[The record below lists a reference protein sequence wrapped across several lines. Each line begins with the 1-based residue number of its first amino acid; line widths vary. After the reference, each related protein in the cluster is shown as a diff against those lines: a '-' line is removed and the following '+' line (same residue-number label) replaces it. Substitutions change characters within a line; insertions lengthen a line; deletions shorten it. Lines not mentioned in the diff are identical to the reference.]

1 MALSAN
7 VRYDNN
13 EILGMMFERIGQ
25 DGVVERND
33 HMELKLKVNRINY
46 GNLAE
51 KFLPMLSD
59 KLAKEEGA
67 IPRLLSKLAALS
79 PGMAKGMLNVLP
91 DETKDEMVV
100 YLINKNKQQ
109 ILSGFARYM
118 KEQGIDIEIGD
129 LSIEV

>member
-67 IPRLLSKLAALS
+67 IPRLLSKLAELS

-109 ILSGFARYM
+109 IYN
-118 KEQGIDIEIGD
+118 
-129 LSIEV
+129 

>member
-59 KLAKEEGA
+59 KLAQEEGA
-67 IPRLLSKLAALS
+67 IPRLLSKLAELS

-109 ILSGFARYM
+109 ILNGFARYM

>member
-1 MALSAN
+1 VALSAN
-7 VRYDNN
+7 IRYDNN
-13 EILGMMFERIGQ
+13 EMLSMMFKRMGQ
-25 DGVVERND
+25 DEVMERND
-33 HMELKLKVNRINY
+33 HMELKLKVKRINY

-51 KFLPMLSD
+51 KFLPLLSD

-91 DETKDEMVV
+91 DETKNEMVV

-109 ILSGFARYM
+109 ILDGFARYM

-129 LSIEV
+129 LSIET

>member
-33 HMELKLKVNRINY
+33 HMELKLKVKRINY

-109 ILSGFARYM
+109 ILNGFARYM
-118 KEQGIDIEIGD
+118 REQGIDIEIGD
-129 LSIEV
+129 LSIEA

>member
-1 MALSAN
+1 VALSAN
-7 VRYDNN
+7 IRYDNN
-13 EILGMMFERIGQ
+13 EMLSMMFERMGQ

-91 DETKDEMVV
+91 DETKNEMVV

-109 ILSGFARYM
+109 ILDGFARYM
-118 KEQGIDIEIGD
+118 REQGIDIEIGD
-129 LSIEV
+129 LSIEA

>member
-1 MALSAN
+1 MDLSAN

-25 DGVVERND
+25 DGAVERND

-109 ILSGFARYM
+109 ILNGFARYM

-129 LSIEV
+129 LSIEA

>member
-13 EILGMMFERIGQ
+13 ETLGMTFERMGQ

-51 KFLPMLSD
+51 KFLPKLSD

-91 DETKDEMVV
+91 DETKNEMVV

-109 ILSGFARYM
+109 ILDGFARYM

-129 LSIEV
+129 LSIEA